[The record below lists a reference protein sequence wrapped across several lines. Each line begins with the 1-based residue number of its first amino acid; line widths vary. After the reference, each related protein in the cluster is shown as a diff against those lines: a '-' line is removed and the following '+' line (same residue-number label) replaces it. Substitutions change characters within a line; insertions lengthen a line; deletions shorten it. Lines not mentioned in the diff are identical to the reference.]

1 MTKDL
6 VHPHLPDFEPVGP
19 GRHPDHRPVLDLPG
33 QQFPRDRVDQ
43 VFLDH
48 AFERARAIDRVVA
61 AVGDPGEGPVVEGQ
75 GQAAVGEEFFEARQL
90 DADDSGHLVAA
101 EAAEQDDL
109 VDAVEEFG
117 AEMGA
122 DRVHDHGAHGVDGF
136 ALGLLRQEFRAEV

>member
-1 MTKDL
+1 M
-6 VHPHLPDFEPVGP
+6 HPHLADLEPVGP
-19 GRHPDHRPVLDLPG
+19 GGHTDHAPVLDLPG

-43 VFLDH
+43 VLLDH
-48 AFERARAIDRVVA
+48 AFQRAGAIDRVVA
-61 AVGDPGEGPVVEGQ
+61 AVGDPGEGGVVEGQ
-75 GQAAVGEEFFEARQL
+75 GQVAVGQQFFEAAQL
-90 DADDSGHLVAA
+90 DTDDAGHLFAA

-122 DRVHDHGAHGVDGF
+122 HRLHDHRADGVDVL